1 MSNIVLPNVD
11 ILNNT
16 NNSTNVLV
24 ESNSSIFRTP
34 SNNLLQ
40 NILNGL
46 SIEEKDSL
54 ENLNFLAIE
63 NNLLKKVNLNGNL
76 GQTTASYENF
86 FIEGTLEIFPMHI
99 DSPQSITINKTF
111 NEIVSII
118 SNGIEPIINYA
129 YDNKNYKYRLIG
141 SDSYCL
147 MFFSIIDYIDPVLD
161 RTPIIS
167 ILTLMSDDSIHHYT
181 DSFIHEID
189 DIVITPGS
197 SWNNATCNYTYNELF
212 TLYNQGY
219 KIHEAKII
227 DSNNKVQDIVILWG
241 NPSNANGFCFDHCYI
256 DSDESKVS
264 GWTVRFDPDNSTIEC
279 YVNSTGKDLLW
290 INEDDDEIGEFEIYF
305 DPRNYSELSIEGIWS
320 YSDENGENWHY
331 HPNVRVP
338 LVSDNY
344 NGEGCLCFGDIVG
357 NMVYRAISFYNDRIV
372 ISNGMLPA
380 HEYWEISEV
389 FIPTMIYGI
398 K

>member
-1 MSNIVLPNVD
+1 MSNIVLPQVD

-46 SIEEKDSL
+46 STEEKDSL

-63 NNLLKKVNLNGNL
+63 DNSLKKINLNGNL
-76 GQTTASYENF
+76 GQTTASYENL
-86 FIEGTLEIFPMHI
+86 FIEGTLELFPIHV
-99 DSPQSITINKTF
+99 DSLPSITINKTF
-111 NEIVSII
+111 NEIVNII
-118 SNGIEPIINYA
+118 NNGIEPIINYE
-129 YDNKNYKYRLIG
+129 YNNKNYKYRLIG
-141 SDSYCL
+141 SDSYML
-147 MFFSIIDYIDPVLD
+147 VFFSIIDYFDSILGV
-161 RTPIIS
+161 TPIIS
-167 ILTLMSDDSIHHYT
+167 VLGLVHDGSIHHQT
-181 DSFIHEID
+181 DSFIHEIN

-197 SWNNATCNYTYNELF
+197 SWNNATCNYTYNELL

-227 DSNNKVQDIVILWG
+227 NSNNEAQDIVILWG

-256 DSDESKVS
+256 NNTESDVNS
-264 GWTVRFDPDNSTIEC
+264 WTVRFDPDNLTIEC
-279 YVNSTGKDLLW
+279 YTNSTGKDLLW
-290 INEDDDEIGEFEIYF
+290 VNENDDEIGEFEIYF

-320 YSDENGENWHY
+320 YADENGESRLY

-338 LVSDNY
+338 LTLNNY
-344 NGEGCLCFGDIVG
+344 NGEGSLCFGDIGG
-357 NMVYRAISFYNDRIV
+357 NWVYRTIYFYNDRVV
-372 ISNGMLPA
+372 ISNGILPA
-380 HEYWEISEV
+380 YDSWEVPEV
-389 FIPTMIYGI
+389 FVPTMIYGI